1 MRIYDVY
8 GKDSDYDDSSYDDN
22 IYSDSYNNNNNN
34 NNNNIGYSDD
44 VCYGNDNI
52 DSDYDMSTSDG
63 GKGGDNN

>member
-63 GKGGDNN
+63 GEGGDNN

>member
-34 NNNNIGYSDD
+34 NIGYSDD

-63 GKGGDNN
+63 GEGGDNN

>member
-8 GKDSDYDDSSYDDN
+8 GKDSDYDDSNYDDN

-44 VCYGNDNI
+44 VCYCNDNI

-63 GKGGDNN
+63 GEGGDNN